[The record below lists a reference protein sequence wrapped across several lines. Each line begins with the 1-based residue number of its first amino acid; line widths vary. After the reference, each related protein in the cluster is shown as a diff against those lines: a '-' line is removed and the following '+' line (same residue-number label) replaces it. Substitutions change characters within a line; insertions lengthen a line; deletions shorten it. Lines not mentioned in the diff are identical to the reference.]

1 MKNNWKRWLIFP
13 ALLPFFSWME
23 AKTLEEN
30 QIQQSLDTIEYRV
43 FVAVDKAGVEHWGGK
58 EAYQAKLNAFFDQ
71 VNDFWNKAGNGRFQ
85 LLFPLY
91 TGSAGDLRLLLPP
104 IGENLSEECR
114 FSQSRCTADYRFYS

>member
-43 FVAVDKAGVEHWGGK
+43 FAGAAG
-58 EAYQAKLNAFFDQ
+58 AF
-71 VNDFWNKAGNGRFQ
+71 VIYA
-85 LLFPLY
+85 
-91 TGSAGDLRLLLPP
+91 
-104 IGENLSEECR
+104 
-114 FSQSRCTADYRFYS
+114 